1 MKVIKGIRYATI
13 CILILLCEMT
23 FGTYIEV
30 SGAVPMLSFC
40 LCIVVALFEDDMNFI
55 TGVAAVT
62 GGIVDV
68 LTGYGF
74 GTYTFTF
81 TLSALITFYIRDRLF
96 SSKVLFMIIDV
107 FVLSVFTNIIY
118 YLLHMKDIGNSFGSL
133 FVSIMLPS
141 AIYNVF
147 VSLIFYP
154 ILKLT
159 MYKRR

>member
-40 LCIVVALFEDDMNFI
+40 LCIVVALFEDDINFI

>member
-1 MKVIKGIRYATI
+1 MKVIKGIRYAII

-23 FGTYIEV
+23 IGSYLKI

-62 GGIVDV
+62 GGIIDV

-81 TLSALITFYIRDRLF
+81 TLSALITFYICDRLF

>member
-1 MKVIKGIRYATI
+1 MKVIKGIHYATI

-23 FGTYIEV
+23 FGSYIKI

-40 LCIVVALFEDDMNFI
+40 FCVVAALFEDDINF
-55 TGVAAVT
+55 VT
-62 GGIVDV
+62 GIAAALGCVIDV

-81 TLSALITFYIRDRLF
+81 TLSALITLYIRDRLF
-96 SSKVLFMIIDV
+96 SSKVLLMIIDV

-118 YLLHMKDIGNSFGSL
+118 YLFHIRDIGNSFGSL
-133 FVSIMLPS
+133 FVSIILPT
-141 AIYNVF
+141 AVYNVF

-159 MYKRR
+159 MFKRR